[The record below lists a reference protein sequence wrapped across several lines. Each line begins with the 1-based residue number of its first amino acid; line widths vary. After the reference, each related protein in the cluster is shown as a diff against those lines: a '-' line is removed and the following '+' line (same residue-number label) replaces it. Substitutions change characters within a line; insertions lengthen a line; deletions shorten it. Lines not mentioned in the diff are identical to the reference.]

1 MDKKQLRNFWVK
13 IRGIKPW
20 YFLAAALISG
30 LVAVLALRQNNLTM
44 ITLRAKVVEVDK
56 NNGDIET
63 ALRNLREYVYSHM
76 NTNLSSG
83 HNAIK
88 PPIQLKYRYDRL
100 VSAEKQRVNEANA
113 KIYTDAQAYCE
124 KAVPDGLSGRGRVPC
139 IQEYV
144 SSHGIKEQPVLDA
157 LYKFDFVSPTWSPDL
172 AGFTLVISLLSF
184 VAFIALYAVDR
195 LVKAELRE

>member
-1 MDKKQLRNFWVK
+1 MNKTQLHNFWTK

-20 YFLAAALISG
+20 YFLAAGLISG

-63 ALRNLREYVYSHM
+63 ALRDLREFVYAHM

-83 HNAIK
+83 NNSIK

-100 VSAEKQRVNEANA
+100 IATEKQRVNEANA

-124 KAVPDGLSGRGRVPC
+124 KAVPEGLSGRGRVPC
-139 IQEYV
+139 IQDYV
-144 SSHGIKEQPVLDA
+144 SSHGIKEQPVQNG

-172 AGFTLVISLLSF
+172 AGFALLLSIIS
-184 VAFIALYAVDR
+184 FIAFAFLYGVDR
-195 LVKAELRE
+195 WIKAELKD